1 MDEES
6 GEVLSQ
12 AVLAQRIGWCA
23 DLVVGMVSGLL
34 AERWNCADVEVLASG
49 HDAGG
54 RKLPSNAWMA
64 LRRLGWTVTA
74 PAGVRV
80 NDRVVRMAQEQAGR
94 ILRAASWRAEL
105 TAGVL
110 ATWPADPRQRTAQE
124 WEQVR
129 KAVPGGEHLPSGVI
143 KSRTRQ
149 VARFRAVN
157 GRLPVDVFE
166 LEGGPKGRADAAVGR
181 V

>member
-1 MDEES
+1 
-6 GEVLSQ
+6 
-12 AVLAQRIGWCA
+12 
-23 DLVVGMVSGLL
+23 
-34 AERWNCADVEVLASG
+34 
-49 HDAGG
+49 
-54 RKLPSNAWMA
+54 MA

-80 NDRVVRMAQEQAGR
+80 NDRIVRMAQEQAGR
-94 ILRAASWRAEL
+94 ALRSPRWRADL

-129 KAVPGGEHLPSGVI
+129 KAVPGGEHLPSSMI

-149 VARFRAVN
+149 AARFLAVN

-166 LEGGPKGRADAAVGR
+166 LEGVPR